1 MTGILKTLEKELETM
16 VESAR
21 QRKVPALS
29 IMERDDESAYR
40 IFRETRKFIT
50 NKVNAGAGDT
60 KEIVEEAKNHAE

>member
-1 MTGILKTLEKELETM
+1 M